1 MSRAEK
7 ANGIKVEEQDRKVIL
22 GLFAANGET

>member
-1 MSRAEK
+1 MSQVEK

-22 GLFAANGET
+22 GLFSANGEN